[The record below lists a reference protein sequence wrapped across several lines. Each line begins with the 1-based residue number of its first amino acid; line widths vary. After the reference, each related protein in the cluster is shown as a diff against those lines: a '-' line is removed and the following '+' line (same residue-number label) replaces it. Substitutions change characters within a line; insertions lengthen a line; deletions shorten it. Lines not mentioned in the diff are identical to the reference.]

1 MNRQFSG
8 FFLEGREISGI
19 FRLIVA
25 FSMKKLDIWVRF
37 VYNILVIYI
46 MRMKKYN
53 RIPWYKLCLIDTE
66 NPGKEVR

>member
-1 MNRQFSG
+1 
-8 FFLEGREISGI
+8 
-19 FRLIVA
+19 
-25 FSMKKLDIWVRF
+25 MKKLDIWVRF

-53 RIPWYKLCLIDTE
+53 RIPWYKLCRIDTE